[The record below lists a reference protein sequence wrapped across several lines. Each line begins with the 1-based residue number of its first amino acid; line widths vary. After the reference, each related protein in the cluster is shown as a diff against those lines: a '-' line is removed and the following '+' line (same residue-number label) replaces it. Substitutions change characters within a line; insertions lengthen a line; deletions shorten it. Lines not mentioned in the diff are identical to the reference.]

1 MMESMLHPIDTFF
14 FVQSARVFDDLVDT
28 SNERRDVAV

>member
-1 MMESMLHPIDTFF
+1 MLHPIDTFF

-28 SNERRDVAV
+28 FKSNERRDVAV